1 MVASLGPGYVLSID
15 ALRAVGPKLRSCL
28 SDVQSNHSDS
38 EMGRCIVRNVGI
50 ECLATDEGG
59 LNSAFV
65 QTYKGKSGE
74 KEQVRQ
80 IYFSLRE
87 SFDYQGG

>member
-1 MVASLGPGYVLSID
+1 MLSVD
-15 ALRAVGPKLRSCL
+15 ALRAVAPKLRSCL

-50 ECLATDEGG
+50 ECLATDYGA

-74 KEQVRQ
+74 KEQVRVLFLLCGKMLT
-80 IYFSLRE
+80 ISAVE
-87 SFDYQGG
+87 EAK